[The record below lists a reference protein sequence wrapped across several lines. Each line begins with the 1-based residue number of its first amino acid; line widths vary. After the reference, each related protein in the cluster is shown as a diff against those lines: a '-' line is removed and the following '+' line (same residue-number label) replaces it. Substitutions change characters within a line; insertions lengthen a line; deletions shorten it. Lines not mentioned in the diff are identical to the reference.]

1 MSFTPSPSF
10 SESLSVTNY
19 IPVYK
24 DCFTFHGLPCTL
36 VSLTQNGDLVYLQS
50 GYTEA
55 DSVLGTDEQRPVKVH
70 LVKLQLKDKPW
81 VTVLDVVPSKLVYA
95 VVNQT
100 GALVFFQLLVTM
112 SNFYTV
118 SILQTGELNTFVKKA
133 VSLCFAG
140 KRYFLLQ
147 GRHGDLEFYGCD
159 TVTYEILPLSVEQE
173 EHLMRLLLQDY
184 NTENNIIGFK
194 HNVCYYDCIPMGR
207 VPPSYK
213 LLSVFG
219 TTCDAY
225 QMLVWNK
232 DESVLEWW
240 RWTGSECE
248 AVILPSVPKVKGSL
262 LWV

>member
-1 MSFTPSPSF
+1 MSFTPAPSF
-10 SESLSVTNY
+10 TEPQNVTNY
-19 IPVYK
+19 VPVYK
-24 DCFTFHGLPCTL
+24 AGFTFHGLPCTL
-36 VSLTQNGDLVYLQS
+36 VSLTQNGDLLHLQS

-55 DSVLGTDEQRPVKVH
+55 DSVLGTDEQRPVKVYT
-70 LVKLQLKDKPW
+70 VKLHLENKPL

-95 VVNQT
+95 AVNQT
-100 GALVFFQLLVTM
+100 GSLVFFQLLVTM
-112 SNFYTV
+112 SNSYTV
-118 SILQTGELNTFVKKA
+118 SVVKTCELNTFVKKA
-133 VSLCFAG
+133 VSLCFEG

-147 GRHGDLEFYGCD
+147 GRHGELEFYGCD
-159 TVTYEILPLSVEQE
+159 TVTYEILSLPVEQE
-173 EHLMRLLLQDY
+173 EHLMSLLLQDY
-184 NTENNIIGFK
+184 NTENNIVGFK

-232 DESVLEWW
+232 DDSVLEWW
-240 RWTGSECE
+240 RWTGTECE
-248 AVILPSVPKVKGSL
+248 AVVLPNVPKVKGNL